1 MSVIR
6 VRGGNPLYGRVSVQG
21 AKNSVLPILAASIIN
36 GGKCVIHNCP
46 DLTDVKNSIDIL
58 EHLGCNVH
66 FENGIL
72 NIDSSEIKKCH
83 IPHELM
89 CRMRSSVIFMGA
101 LVNRMGK
108 SRTSYPGGCNLGHRP
123 IDLHLNAFD
132 KLGIIT
138 TEEHGN
144 ITCESNGINPCR
156 IFLGFPSVGATE
168 NIMLASCR
176 GNGVTRII
184 NAAREPEIV
193 DLQAFLNSMGAKV
206 SGAGTDVIEIH
217 GVSEFHDCE
226 HTIIPDRIVAATYMS
241 AVAVA
246 GGRVEIENIIPN
258 HISAFIAVMRECGAS
273 ITVRDNSLTITAP
286 TYIRP
291 VRMINTL
298 PYPGFPTDA
307 QSLVMTVMSL
317 AKGTSIIKENIFG
330 GRFTHAGEL
339 MRMGADIN
347 IADKIAVIR
356 GVRTL
361 SGCPVRAADLRS
373 GASLVVAALS
383 ADGETEIS
391 NVCYIDRGYEELEKT
406 LSALGAD
413 IERIETVD

>member
-21 AKNSVLPILAASIIN
+21 AKNAILPILAASIIN
-36 GGKCVIHNCP
+36 GGKSVIHNCP
-46 DLTDVKNSIDIL
+46 DLTDVRISIDIL
-58 EHLGCNVH
+58 NHLGCRTQY
-66 FENGIL
+66 ENGTL
-72 NIDSSEIKKCH
+72 TVDSSEMTEFC
-83 IPHELM
+83 IPCELM
-89 CRMRSSVIFMGA
+89 NRLRSSVIFKGA
-101 LVNRMGK
+101 LINRMGK
-108 SRTSYPGGCNLGHRP
+108 SCTSYPGGCNLGHRP
-123 IDLHLNAFD
+123 IDLHLNAFG

-144 ITCESNGINPCR
+144 ITCIADSITPCR

-176 GNGVTRII
+176 SNGITRIV

-193 DLQAFLNSMGAKV
+193 DLQGFLNSMGAKIT
-206 SGAGTDVIEIH
+206 GAGTDVIEIQ
-217 GVSEFHDCE
+217 GVSSFHDCE
-226 HTIIPDRIVAATYMS
+226 YTVIPDRIVAATYMA
-241 AVAVA
+241 AVVVA
-246 GGRVEIENIIPN
+246 GGRVEIANIIPN

-273 ITVRDNSLTITAP
+273 ITVRENSLVITSP
-286 TYIRP
+286 GYIRP

-307 QSLVMTVMSL
+307 QSLIMTVMSL
-317 AKGTSIIKENIFG
+317 AKGTSIIRENIFC

-339 MRMGADIN
+339 IRMGADID
-347 IADKIAVIR
+347 IADKMAVIR
-356 GVRTL
+356 GVRSL
-361 SGCPVRAADLRS
+361 SGCSVKAADLRS
-373 GASLVVAALS
+373 GAALVVAALG

-391 NVCYIDRGYEELEKT
+391 NVCYIDRGYENFEKT
-406 LSALGAD
+406 LSGLGAD